1 MEKSFN
7 PSSTAN
13 RKSSYNKNKG
23 KASSS
28 IFIRSDYS
36 DDIIPHASVT
46 SSLAKSELVLD
57 PSMPIPS
64 HLGPND
70 LLFEPPVIA
79 HIITT
84 TLLPRVGSH
93 STLTQCDTLF
103 A

>member
-1 MEKSFN
+1 MAPPKNCWPSNCDVSFEQ
-7 PSSTAN
+7 
-13 RKSSYNKNKG
+13 
-23 KASSS
+23 
-28 IFIRSDYS
+28 
-36 DDIIPHASVT
+36 
-46 SSLAKSELVLD
+46 AKSELVLD